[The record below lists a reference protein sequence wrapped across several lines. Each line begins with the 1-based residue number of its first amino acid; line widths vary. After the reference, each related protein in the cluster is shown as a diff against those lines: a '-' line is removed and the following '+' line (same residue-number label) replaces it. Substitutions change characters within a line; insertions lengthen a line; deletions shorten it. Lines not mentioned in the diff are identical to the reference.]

1 MGTLI
6 GISSPQVQ
14 LRQNHSMLLFLASVS
29 SFSGLLL
36 WSASPFALNNPKD
49 KVQVVLRY
57 LSLFTS
63 LSCGITAIAC
73 GSQLQK
79 INPLVKAI
87 ETAEKNDFLEQLAVS
102 QYQQQQYW
110 QQRALAPTQLQTLSA
125 PLSDQVQPE
134 SADALSESLSDT
146 SQSELPTSTN
156 SEVNGSEH
164 FRSLYKSVSLLKEQ
178 GLSDTKLVEE
188 VLGMGGRKF
197 NEGKQMLD
205 VLLQLGQSK
214 GW

>member
-6 GISSPQVQ
+6 NISSPQQQ
-14 LRQNHSMLLFLASVS
+14 LRQNRSMLLLIASVS
-29 SFSGLLL
+29 SLLGLLL
-36 WSASPFALNNPKD
+36 WSASPFIFSNPKD
-49 KVQVVLRY
+49 KVAVCLRY
-57 LSLFTS
+57 FSLLSTLG
-63 LSCGITAIAC
+63 CGVAAVVS
-73 GSQLQK
+73 GRQLEQ
-79 INPLVKAI
+79 ISPLIKAI
-87 ETAEKNDFLEQLAVS
+87 DTAERNDFLEQLAVS
-102 QYQQQQYW
+102 QYRQQQHW
-110 QQRALAPTQLQTLSA
+110 QQMAIAPTQLQ
-125 PLSDQVQPE
+125 PLSQQVQQARPE
-134 SADALSESLSDT
+134 SSEASSTT
-146 SQSELPTSTN
+146 STDELPTSQN

-205 VLLQLGQSK
+205 ALLQLGKQQ

>member
-1 MGTLI
+1 
-6 GISSPQVQ
+6 
-14 LRQNHSMLLFLASVS
+14 MLLLIASVS
-29 SFSGLLL
+29 SLSGLLL
-36 WSASPFALNNPKD
+36 WSASPFVFNNPKD

-57 LSLFTS
+57 LSLFGS
-63 LSCGITAIAC
+63 LSCGVSAIVC
-73 GSQLQK
+73 GNQLHK

-87 ETAEKNDFLEQLAVS
+87 ETAERNDFLEQLAVS
-102 QYQQQQYW
+102 QYQQQQHW
-110 QQRALAPTQLQTLSA
+110 QQMALAPTQLQ
-125 PLSDQVQPE
+125 PLSQQVQPE
-134 SADALSESLSDT
+134 SSEASSET
-146 SQSELPTSTN
+146 SSTTSTNELPTSQN

-205 VLLQLGQSK
+205 ALLQLGQQQ

>member
-14 LRQNHSMLLFLASVS
+14 LRQNRSMLLLIASVS
-29 SFSGLLL
+29 SLSGLLL
-36 WSASPFALNNPKD
+36 WSASPFVFNNPKD

-57 LSLFTS
+57 LSLFGS
-63 LSCGITAIAC
+63 LSCGVTAIVC
-73 GSQLQK
+73 GNQLQK

-87 ETAEKNDFLEQLAVS
+87 ETAERNDFLEQLAVS
-102 QYQQQQYW
+102 QYQQQQHW
-110 QQRALAPTQLQTLSA
+110 QQMALAPTQLQPLSA
-125 PLSDQVQPE
+125 PLSQQVQPE
-134 SADALSESLSDT
+134 SSEASSTT
-146 SQSELPTSTN
+146 STDELPTSQS

-205 VLLQLGQSK
+205 TLLQLGREQ

>member
-6 GISSPQVQ
+6 GISSPQVHI
-14 LRQNHSMLLFLASVS
+14 RQNRSMLLLIASVS
-29 SFSGLLL
+29 SLSGLLL
-36 WSASPFALNNPKD
+36 WSASPFVFNNPKD

-57 LSLFTS
+57 LSLFGS
-63 LSCGITAIAC
+63 LSCGVSAIVC
-73 GSQLQK
+73 GNQLHK

-87 ETAEKNDFLEQLAVS
+87 ETAERNDFLEQLAVS
-102 QYQQQQYW
+102 QYQQQQHW
-110 QQRALAPTQLQTLSA
+110 QQMALAPTQLQ
-125 PLSDQVQPE
+125 PLSQQVQPE
-134 SADALSESLSDT
+134 SSEASSEASSTT
-146 SQSELPTSTN
+146 STNELPTSTN

-205 VLLQLGQSK
+205 ALLQLGQQQ